1 MAADALFTQQA
12 WLDHEA
18 WIRGGAF
25 AAVFAAT
32 ALSEA
37 AAPRRL
43 RRLPRGFRWLH
54 NLSLVVVATFCIR
67 LTFPLLAV
75 DVALLAESRGWGL
88 LNQFDLSAWI
98 SIPLTVVVLDLVIYF
113 QHRIFHAVPWLWRL
127 HMVHHADPEI
137 DVTTGG
143 RFHPFEIMLS
153 MLIKM
158 AVTLAIGANAVG
170 VIVFEVLLNATSMF
184 NHGNLALPATIDRLL
199 RAAVVTP
206 DMHRVH
212 HSVRREETNS
222 NFGFNVPWWDRLFGT
237 YRSQPHGGHLGMTI
251 GLTQFQE
258 RQRQSLGWMLVLP
271 FTGDI
276 GVYPRQRPAAIAHL
290 NPPPP
295 APSDGT

>member
-1 MAADALFTQQA
+1 MAADAFFTQQA

-25 AAVFAAT
+25 AAIFASMVLAEV
-32 ALSEA
+32 L
-37 AAPRRL
+37 APRRP
-43 RRLPRGFRWLH
+43 RRLARGFRWLQ
-54 NLSLVVVATFCIR
+54 NLSLVVVATLCIR
-67 LTFPLLAV
+67 LAFPLLAV

-88 LNQFDLSAWI
+88 FHQLGLSAWAA
-98 SIPLTVVVLDLVIYF
+98 IPLTIVVLDLVIYF
-113 QHRIFHAVPWLWRL
+113 QHRIFHAVPLLWRL
-127 HMVHHADPEI
+127 HMVHHADLEI

-158 AVTLAIGANAVG
+158 AVTLAIGADAVG
-170 VIVFEVLLNATSMF
+170 VIIFEVLLNATSMF
-184 NHGNLALPATIDRLL
+184 NHGNVALPPAIDRLV
-199 RAAVVTP
+199 RAVMVTP

-237 YRSQPHGGHLGMTI
+237 YRDQPRDGHLGMTI

-258 RQRQSLGWMLVLP
+258 RQRQSLGWMLLLP
-271 FTGDI
+271 FMGDV
-276 GVYPRQRPAAIAHL
+276 GVYPHRKAAFVGL

-295 APSDGT
+295 APSDGP